1 MRKYLWPILVI
12 ALALLVAGAWV
23 LFPEERTTAS
33 SAVSSFCTSFA
44 DHARNAWTRLFPP
57 TGEAEVPEADL
68 LDEGDIPDAPSANA
82 ASTVSTSL
90 GAIADP
96 ASDPEPGKL
105 TPEQRKRRY
114 KELVAAADTRKRE
127 VMRSNL
133 MKCPDGK
140 EALEVTRA
148 FHAKAEE
155 MKRLEEKYGATDDRV
170 ALIRIEMVALRESVQ
185 VANARYRTWKEAHP
199 SEVVDPLADKIY
211 CDLIARSRFYL
222 DR

>member
-44 DHARNAWTRLFPP
+44 EHARNAWTRLFPP
-57 TGEAEVPEADL
+57 AGEAEVPEADL

-82 ASTVSTSL
+82 ASTVATSL

-133 MKCPDGK
+133 MKSEVGK
-140 EALEVTRA
+140 EALKATRA
-148 FHAKAEE
+148 YHAKVDA
-155 MKRLEEKYGATDDRV
+155 MKKLEEKFGPIDDRV
-170 ALIRIEMVALRESVQ
+170 EMIRIELVALKESVKI
-185 VANARYRTWKEAHP
+185 ANARYKAWKDAHP
-199 SEVVDPLADKIY
+199 TEVVDPNADKLY
-211 CDLIARSRFYL
+211 HDLIYRSRFFK
-222 DR
+222 D

>member
-57 TGEAEVPEADL
+57 AGEAEVPEADL

-82 ASTVSTSL
+82 ASTVATSL

-96 ASDPEPGKL
+96 VSDPEPGKL

-133 MKCPDGK
+133 MKSEVGK
-140 EALEVTRA
+140 EALKATRA
-148 FHAKAEE
+148 YHAKVDA
-155 MKRLEEKYGATDDRV
+155 MKKLEEKFGPIDDRV
-170 ALIRIEMVALRESVQ
+170 EMIRIELVALKESVK
-185 VANARYRTWKEAHP
+185 VANARYKAWKDAHP
-199 SEVVDPLADKIY
+199 TEVVDPLADKLY
-211 CDLIARSRFYL
+211 KDLLYRSRFFR
-222 DR
+222 D

>member
-44 DHARNAWTRLFPP
+44 EHARNAWTRLFPP
-57 TGEAEVPEADL
+57 AGEAEVPEADL

-82 ASTVSTSL
+82 ASTVATSL

-133 MKCPDGK
+133 MKSEVGK
-140 EALEVTRA
+140 EALKATRA
-148 FHAKAEE
+148 YHAKVDA
-155 MKRLEEKYGATDDRV
+155 MKKLEEKFGPIDDRV
-170 ALIRIEMVALRESVQ
+170 EMIRIELVALKESVK
-185 VANARYRTWKEAHP
+185 VANARYKAWKDAHP
-199 SEVVDPLADKIY
+199 EEAVDPMADKLY
-211 CDLIARSRFYL
+211 CDLVARSRFFK
-222 DR
+222 D

>member
-1 MRKYLWPILVI
+1 MRKYLWPIIVI
-12 ALALLVAGAWV
+12 ALAFVVAGVWV
-23 LFPEERTTAS
+23 LFPKERTAVS

-44 DHARNAWTRLFPP
+44 EHARDAWTRLFPP
-57 TGEAEVPEADL
+57 AGEAEVPEADL

-82 ASTVSTSL
+82 ASTVATSL

-133 MKCPDGK
+133 MKSEVGK
-140 EALEVTRA
+140 EALKATRA
-148 FHAKAEE
+148 YHAKVDA
-155 MKRLEEKYGATDDRV
+155 MKKLEEKFGPIDDRV
-170 ALIRIEMVALRESVQ
+170 EMIRIELVALKESVKIS
-185 VANARYRTWKEAHP
+185 NASYKAWKDAHP
-199 SEVVDPLADKIY
+199 TEVVDPLADKLY
-211 CDLIARSRFYL
+211 KDLLYRSRFFR
-222 DR
+222 D

>member
-44 DHARNAWTRLFPP
+44 EHARNAWTRLFPP
-57 TGEAEVPEADL
+57 AGEAEVPEADL

-82 ASTVSTSL
+82 ASTVATSL

-133 MKCPDGK
+133 MKSEVGK
-140 EALEVTRA
+140 EALKATRA
-148 FHAKAEE
+148 YHAKVDA
-155 MKRLEEKYGATDDRV
+155 MKKLEEKFGPIDDRV
-170 ALIRIEMVALRESVQ
+170 EMIRIELVALKESAK
-185 VANARYRTWKEAHP
+185 VANARYKAWKDAHP
-199 SEVVDPLADKIY
+199 TEVVDPLADKLY
-211 CDLIARSRFYL
+211 KDLLYRSRFFK
-222 DR
+222 D

>member
-44 DHARNAWTRLFPP
+44 EHARNAWTRLFPP
-57 TGEAEVPEADL
+57 AGEAEVPEADL

-82 ASTVSTSL
+82 ASTVATSL

-133 MKCPDGK
+133 MKSEVGK
-140 EALEVTRA
+140 EALKATRA
-148 FHAKAEE
+148 YHAKVDA
-155 MKRLEEKYGATDDRV
+155 MKKLEEKFGPIDDRV
-170 ALIRIEMVALRESVQ
+170 EMIRIELVALKESVK
-185 VANARYRTWKEAHP
+185 VANARYKAWKDAHP
-199 SEVVDPLADKIY
+199 TEVVDPLADKLY
-211 CDLIARSRFYL
+211 KDLLYRSRFFR
-222 DR
+222 D